1 MSDPSAPQPHRE
13 GAGSAR
19 PDPEG
24 ERLQQ
29 ELEQRLARGADP
41 LDALADLLSGRST
54 DEHVLLGMQGE
65 TLGGYRL
72 VAVIGRGGMGVTW
85 LGRDAAGNE
94 AAVKVVTGLHGT
106 AGERFDNECRILKSL
121 QHEAI
126 VRYLGHGVLGDGRGF
141 LVMEHV
147 RGVDLEVLL
156 DDALEPDPRT
166 DAAALLLDGF
176 EARGPL
182 VLHQGAYQRRMLRLL
197 AGVADALH
205 HAHQQGIVH
214 RDLKPANVLV
224 STALEPTLIDFGL
237 SRDAMQKVS
246 LSRSGQA
253 LGTLAYMAPEQ
264 FGRDPGNVSP
274 RTDIYALGLMLYR
287 AMTGTDLRADMHD
300 LMQRAKQPFLLDA
313 RTSRSMPV
321 DVQAILYRCLDARP
335 ERRYRDAH
343 QLALDLRAAA
353 AHGTVSVRR
362 PSWLALHLR
371 SPLGKVTRLVAVVAA
386 AAALVG
392 LAWPAP
398 RHELKVHALD
408 PTIAVRLDGRP
419 IESPHRGSIALDGA
433 GRHEL
438 EVLIGPRVVDRVA
451 FEVPPG
457 AQTTVLP
464 LLHTHV
470 RSEPLGRVQVSGI
483 YVHARDQLGMP
494 PSWIQFLT
502 GEVFSS
508 ITEQRTLDGAPVP
521 TIQGRRPFW
530 IQDNAGGART
540 LAVSHGDL
548 QESITFTTLPNHVH
562 DVVLLPKQLL
572 SVPGRHRRTLATVH
586 SPLPEGLALRLQG
599 AVAHLERNTQETSK
613 IASFLP
619 MAMACITPL
628 QATREPALA
637 VVDITFPE
645 LVRSICVMFRSGA
658 DRDGELQLSY
668 RIDEHDEVAVGS
680 GQMLASPVQLP
691 VPEVLE
697 VAPAG
702 SGCRRFR
709 LIARM
714 RSAHDHA
721 DGVAVRHLGSMVCG
735 GHVESDPVC
744 LAVVADPD
752 PVSWFAGPALAAG
765 THRRSLLEAS
775 RAEFAPAIALEH
787 RPLATLPPG
796 RIPGAMVLEPG
807 RGGPDRLDIV
817 ATSVRMMG
825 ALPAGSGQI
834 HRVDVRTGQQQD
846 PVPCP
851 DLQRPPLSM
860 LSVADVDGDRQRDL
874 VIGDHEYSE
883 PGYHSGRVFLVSS
896 ATGITRHTWQLPPQ
910 GNGTPH
916 HSFGEVLQPLQSHA
930 TDTLFLAGAGRYP
943 GGENKYGA
951 VSLLDARAGQV
962 LARIEGRETNPDMGM
977 CPVSIADSLDLDSDR
992 LLEFVTVRPLATQ
1005 AGRVSPPAVLE
1016 VWSGN
1021 TMLQLQGMLARS
1033 LEDPDLRPM
1042 HRFLFDACGYSGVGT
1057 WVPDCD
1063 GDQQPDL
1070 FVSLYPEPGV
1080 VGAAYI
1086 HTMLSL
1092 TRGVIWERRPGLTAE
1107 EQQLGLLRGIH
1118 QVLAVEDL
1126 DGDGHRELAFLLVGS
1141 SDIWVR
1147 FVSSGDGSI
1156 LGEFSTG
1163 TDIAGI
1169 PAEVGTARLRLLHIP
1184 DLDGDGFGQVLLPRV
1199 QTLPDGQPQCTLML
1213 YDLKRLR

>member
-13 GAGSAR
+13 EAGSAR

-362 PSWLALHLR
+362 PSWLELHLR
-371 SPLGKVTRLVAVVAA
+371 SPLGRWSRVAA
-386 AAALVG
+386 VACVAAVG
-392 LAWPAP
+392 LYLSWPSVPYA
-398 RHELKVHALD
+398 LAIHALD
-408 PTIAVRLDGRP
+408 PTIAVQLNGGEP
-419 IESPHRGSIALDGA
+419 LSPHRGSLPLEGP
-433 GRHEL
+433 GKHEL
-438 EVLIGPRVVDRVA
+438 AVRIGPRVVDRVTI
-451 FEVPPG
+451 EVQEG
-457 AQTTVLP
+457 QHTTMLP

-470 RSEPLGRVQVSGI
+470 HVRPAGRLDSTSSFVQV
-483 YVHARDQLGMP
+483 RDQDALA

-502 GEVFSS
+502 GDIFSATVES
-508 ITEQRTLDGAPVP
+508 RTIDGLPLP
-521 TIQGRRPFW
+521 LFQGGRQFW
-530 IQDNAGGART
+530 
-540 LAVSHGDL
+540 L
-548 QESITFTTLPNHVH
+548 QEGAGEALELAASYGNLRESVSFTTRPNQVH

-572 SVPGRHRRTLATVH
+572 HVPGRYRRTLATVH
-586 SPLPEGLALRLQG
+586 SPVPDGLSLRLQG
-599 AVAHLERNTQETSK
+599 AVAHLDRNTQEMSK
-613 IASFLP
+613 IQDLLP

-628 QATREPALA
+628 EAGEQPALA
-637 VVDITFPE
+637 IVDILFPE
-645 LVRSICVMFRSGA
+645 RVRSLSVMFRSGA
-658 DRDGELQLSY
+658 DRDGDVQLSY
-668 RIDEHDEVAVGS
+668 
-680 GQMLASPVQLP
+680 
-691 VPEVLE
+691 
-697 VAPAG
+697 
-702 SGCRRFR
+702 
-709 LIARM
+709 
-714 RSAHDHA
+714 
-721 DGVAVRHLGSMVCG
+721 
-735 GHVESDPVC
+735 
-744 LAVVADPD
+744 
-752 PVSWFAGPALAAG
+752 
-765 THRRSLLEAS
+765 
-775 RAEFAPAIALEH
+775 
-787 RPLATLPPG
+787 
-796 RIPGAMVLEPG
+796 
-807 RGGPDRLDIV
+807 
-817 ATSVRMMG
+817 
-825 ALPAGSGQI
+825 
-834 HRVDVRTGQQQD
+834 
-846 PVPCP
+846 
-851 DLQRPPLSM
+851 
-860 LSVADVDGDRQRDL
+860 
-874 VIGDHEYSE
+874 
-883 PGYHSGRVFLVSS
+883 
-896 ATGITRHTWQLPPQ
+896 
-910 GNGTPH
+910 
-916 HSFGEVLQPLQSHA
+916 
-930 TDTLFLAGAGRYP
+930 
-943 GGENKYGA
+943 
-951 VSLLDARAGQV
+951 
-962 LARIEGRETNPDMGM
+962 
-977 CPVSIADSLDLDSDR
+977 
-992 LLEFVTVRPLATQ
+992 
-1005 AGRVSPPAVLE
+1005 
-1016 VWSGN
+1016 
-1021 TMLQLQGMLARS
+1021 
-1033 LEDPDLRPM
+1033 
-1042 HRFLFDACGYSGVGT
+1042 
-1057 WVPDCD
+1057 
-1063 GDQQPDL
+1063 
-1070 FVSLYPEPGV
+1070 
-1080 VGAAYI
+1080 
-1086 HTMLSL
+1086 
-1092 TRGVIWERRPGLTAE
+1092 
-1107 EQQLGLLRGIH
+1107 
-1118 QVLAVEDL
+1118 
-1126 DGDGHRELAFLLVGS
+1126 
-1141 SDIWVR
+1141 
-1147 FVSSGDGSI
+1147 
-1156 LGEFSTG
+1156 
-1163 TDIAGI
+1163 
-1169 PAEVGTARLRLLHIP
+1169 
-1184 DLDGDGFGQVLLPRV
+1184 
-1199 QTLPDGQPQCTLML
+1199 
-1213 YDLKRLR
+1213 